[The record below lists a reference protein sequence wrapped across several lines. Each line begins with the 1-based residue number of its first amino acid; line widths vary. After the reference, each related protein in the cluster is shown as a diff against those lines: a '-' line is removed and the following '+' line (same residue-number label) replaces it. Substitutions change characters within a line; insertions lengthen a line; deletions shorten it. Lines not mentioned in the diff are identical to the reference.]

1 MVPLAGTV
9 SNHLVFASKVAVVRA
24 IQADAEIL
32 ERLELL
38 GGRPADV
45 TGHFMRRSGAK
56 HFARSGVPLAK
67 IQWLGRWGSAA
78 VLAYVEEA
86 AEEAPGADDG
96 PPGES
101 PGTGWEHIRTELA
114 QVIREG
120 GRAALDNRS
129 GLPPSIVEFLAS
141 VRSELC
147 DVSSLVR
154 ELDALVRPTLVL
166 NRKTGVVHRI
176 VRTERLDPELW
187 STCCGWRWSRS
198 AVARPIGQD
207 DVEQA
212 GDLWAECPRCHGVQ
226 MG

>member
-1 MVPLAGTV
+1 M
-9 SNHLVFASKVAVVRA
+9 RA
-24 IQADAEIL
+24 AQADA
-32 ERLELL
+32 RLLVEFDLL
-38 GGRPADV
+38 HLDPAEV

-56 HFARSGVPLAK
+56 ALARAGVPLAK

-129 GLPPSIVEFLAS
+129 GLPPSIAEFLAS

-154 ELDALVRPTLVL
+154 ELDALVRPALVL
-166 NRKTGVVHRI
+166 NRKTRVVHRT